1 MEVIEFLKFH
11 KSVYGQKNLVLVTE
25 TNEDSFGYTNHKTEI
40 MLWGQKLGDGKMR
53 EEHKFRMIDSF
64 MLKEEAPM
72 KPLPWNKARN
82 KGVI

>member
-40 MLWGQKLGDGKMR
+40 ML
-53 EEHKFRMIDSF
+53 
-64 MLKEEAPM
+64 
-72 KPLPWNKARN
+72 
-82 KGVI
+82 